1 MYEIALRTF
10 LAQRGVGTRT
20 SSKSAGIFISMS
32 YAIKL
37 KDPRWQKKRLEIMK
51 RDDFKC
57 KSCSA
62 SDKQLHV
69 HHNYYEYGIEIWDY
83 DDDCYETLCYDC
95 HFDTTM
101 NTKDIKSVLK
111 KAKFRRHS
119 ELRNL
124 IVMSEHLTL
133 DELVLFRK
141 NIVELLKSKGVEIE
155 DGTSF

>member
-1 MYEIALRTF
+1 
-10 LAQRGVGTRT
+10 
-20 SSKSAGIFISMS
+20 MS

-51 RDDFKC
+51 RDDFSC

-95 HFDTTM
+95 HLDTTM
-101 NTKDIKSVLK
+101 NNKDIKSVLK

-119 ELRNL
+119 ELRNI
-124 IVMSEHLTL
+124 IVLSEHLTM
-133 DELVLFRK
+133 DELVSQRN
-141 NIVELLKSKGVEIE
+141 NIVNIVLNKGIEIQ
-155 DGTSF
+155 DGTSL